1 MLSDERPMERE
12 KVDQH
17 EVWSA
22 IRYLDPDER
31 DKDRE
36 AKSTTTI
43 NRRNSC
49 FAYGLCC
56 LGGAMA
62 AGTRAMNCGDSNIE
76 VISVHMLTLFVMFI
90 TSGKESLHFH
100 ETSGPREERHTCR
113 SQPRCMHLGCPQMRS

>member
-43 NRRNSC
+43 ITVIAVLLTVCAVWVVLWLRVR
-49 FAYGLCC
+49 GL
-56 LGGAMA
+56 
-62 AGTRAMNCGDSNIE
+62 
-76 VISVHMLTLFVMFI
+76 
-90 TSGKESLHFH
+90 
-100 ETSGPREERHTCR
+100 
-113 SQPRCMHLGCPQMRS
+113 